1 MTAIAVSFVIVALVA
16 AVAYAAPKI
25 YWDRL
30 QYSLIR
36 DQANADAV
44 RFTALKESHDLT
56 VIPNVDRD
64 ERGVLEEVRL
74 NPTDTSDGQYL

>member
-44 RFTALKESHDLT
+44 RFTALKESHDMTARDPELS
-56 VIPNVDRD
+56 VLKELKMPEDPVD
-64 ERGVLEEVRL
+64 
-74 NPTDTSDGQYL
+74 PGQYL